1 MIHHLLCCQALA
13 VYCYGFALDVANLA
27 RPRLSLNLG
36 LTLALILFIV
46 SGCSGK
52 RPDAI
57 GMGSSGLKGCPKS
70 PNCVSSEAKD
80 EQHAIE
86 SFRLKGDPNVS
97 WPLIQNEIVAMPGG
111 VIVTATANYIHVEC
125 KSRIFRFID
134 DLELYFNSSNG
145 IISIRSASRIGYSD
159 FGANR
164 RRVDLLRSELR
175 AKQIIE

>member
-1 MIHHLLCCQALA
+1 MYRFIELCLK
-13 VYCYGFALDVANLA
+13 
-27 RPRLSLNLG
+27 
-36 LTLALILFIV
+36 LALILFVI

-52 RPDAI
+52 RPDEI
-57 GMGSSGLKGCPKS
+57 GIGPSGLRGCPKR

-97 WPLIQNEIVAMPGG
+97 WPLIQDEIASIPGW
-111 VIVTATANYIHVEC
+111 VIVTATDNYIHVEC
-125 KSRIFRFID
+125 KSRIFRFVD

-145 IISIRSASRIGYSD
+145 IISIRSASRTGYSD

-164 RRVDLLRSELR
+164 RRVEFLRSKLR
-175 AKQIIE
+175 IKPVIE